1 MEAQQDK
8 NANSLYVGNLD
19 SSRVTEQMLVDI
31 FKNGL
36 PHMKEKVLTA
46 KMFIPQDVV
55 ASITVA
61 VSYAVTSKCYSSSAK
76 NVLDN
81 AISDFACFGSL
92 VKVGTDAYCFV
103 TFADHDSAMAGL
115 SFLNGRE
122 VFGKKVKVNWA
133 SSGTQSKPQGA
144 QKYIGSCSSIFV
156 GDLDPDVNEDTL
168 RKAFDPCGDIV
179 SVRVVKDAVTNQS
192 KGYGFVS
199 FKSKIDAEHAMT
211 KMQGATL
218 GGKAIRTNW
227 ATRNKVPGA
236 GDQQRSPPLNYNEVY
251 RAASDNNTT
260 VYVANLPNSISD
272 EKLRQTFNSYGQI
285 QDTRIFMDKLY
296 CFIKYGTHE
305 SAATAIVK
313 CNGMDID
320 GSYIKC
326 WWGKESSDQ
335 AGGSLGGQG
344 QGQAAYSMYN
354 QSQYAAMYYNYWY
367 NMAQQQQQMQGQGQS
382 GQQQVNPQNYMQM
395 VQGQGYPMYNM
406 YPPGQYGTVM
416 QGYGGSGQ
424 QQSGQ
429 NGAQTSSYGA
439 PYQNSH

>member
-46 KMFIPQDVV
+46 KMFIPQD
-55 ASITVA
+55 
-61 VSYAVTSKCYSSSAK
+61 
-76 NVLDN
+76 
-81 AISDFACFGSL
+81 
-92 VKVGTDAYCFV
+92 GTDAYCFV

-406 YPPGQYGTVM
+406 YPPGHTVM